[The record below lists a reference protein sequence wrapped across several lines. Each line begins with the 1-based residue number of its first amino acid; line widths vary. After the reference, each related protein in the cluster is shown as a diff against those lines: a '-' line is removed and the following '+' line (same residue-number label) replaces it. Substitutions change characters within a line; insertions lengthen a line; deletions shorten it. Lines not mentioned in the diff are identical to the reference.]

1 MRTATKIVMMSSSPA
16 LKFTTVGYSAT
27 WTPPT
32 ITAATLTDVQV
43 KWIRPDGTSF
53 TGKTPA
59 MTNFSQLGNYQLR
72 IKKWSRVTAFSFAPG
87 GASRNWLSHI
97 NLDVMFPKMTG
108 LLSCALRDMPSLVDI
123 VTTWKLPSSMTSIA
137 AFLQG
142 CTGLTG
148 VVTGWVLPTGVTN
161 ISYFLYGCTGL
172 TGVVTGWILPTGAT
186 SISAFLYGCT
196 GLTGVVTGW
205 ILPTGATSIEAFLQG
220 CTGLTGVV
228 TGWVLPTG
236 ATSIAAFLQGCTG
249 LTGVVTGWVLP
260 TGATNI
266 SGFLYGCTG
275 LTGVVTG
282 WILPTGVTNISYF
295 LYGCTGLTGVFPT
308 PAALSVCT
316 SYQDIIKNN
325 LLITGDVSTWT
336 WRTNIINAA
345 MSNTRLTYG
354 TGQSLRTNVK
364 NVLVFSMATCNLTQS
379 MVDAVLVDLD
389 TSAATGLVITL
400 NGTGNAV
407 PSAAGL
413 AAKANILAKGGTV
426 TVNT

>member
-172 TGVVTGWILPTGAT
+172 TGV
-186 SISAFLYGCT
+186 
-196 GLTGVVTGW
+196 
-205 ILPTGATSIEAFLQG
+205 
-220 CTGLTGVV
+220 
-228 TGWVLPTG
+228 
-236 ATSIAAFLQGCTG
+236 
-249 LTGVVTGWVLP
+249 
-260 TGATNI
+260 
-266 SGFLYGCTG
+266 
-275 LTGVVTG
+275 
-282 WILPTGVTNISYF
+282 
-295 LYGCTGLTGVFPT
+295 FPT